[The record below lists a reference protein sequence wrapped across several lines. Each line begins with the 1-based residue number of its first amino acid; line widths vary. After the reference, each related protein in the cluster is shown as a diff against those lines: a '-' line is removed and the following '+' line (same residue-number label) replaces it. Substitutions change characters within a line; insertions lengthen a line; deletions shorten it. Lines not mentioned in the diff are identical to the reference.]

1 MWRLGNNGQPPQL
14 RGLPFR
20 SGVAFNEA
28 PLCGCATAISATG
41 TRRRRRAPTY
51 ISMAMCRHAAPH
63 SRHVAA
69 HRVSTASFLK
79 ASQA

>member
-1 MWRLGNNGQPPQL
+1 MAARKQ
-14 RGLPFR
+14 R
-20 SGVAFNEA
+20 
-28 PLCGCATAISATG
+28 ATAPVAGVTVPVRCGFQRSAALRLRNRYQRNRNPPTEA
-41 TRRRRRAPTY
+41 APTY

-69 HRVSTASFLK
+69 LRVSTASFLK